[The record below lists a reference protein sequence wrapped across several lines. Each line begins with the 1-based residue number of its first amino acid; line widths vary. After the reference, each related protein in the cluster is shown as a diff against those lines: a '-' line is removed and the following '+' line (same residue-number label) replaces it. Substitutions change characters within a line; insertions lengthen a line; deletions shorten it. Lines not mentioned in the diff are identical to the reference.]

1 MSVDAAAEEQF
12 GPYLVYERLG
22 IGGMATVHRA
32 LEQGAEG
39 FERIVAL
46 KRLLPHLAEDASF
59 IKSFV
64 REAKL
69 ASILNH
75 VNIVQIY
82 ELGRVGTEYFISM
95 EYIDGRDLRRILRH
109 ARKVTGPPPINVTV
123 GLMLQLCDA
132 LDYAHSKV
140 DEDGSPLGL
149 VHRDISPS
157 NLIVTSAGHL
167 KIIDFGIAKAQ
178 SSQLRTHTGRVKGKL
193 AYMAPEAVSGSRDL
207 DSRSDL
213 WACGVILHELLTARP
228 LFASKNEYQTLLK
241 VQRGDIEPPST
252 FNQAC
257 PPELDAIVA
266 RALAREM
273 DQRCQNA
280 GALREALMRLK
291 QQKGLQTGY
300 RDISK
305 WLDWAFA
312 LEPPASFSASPDSS
326 GVQSVDTPK
335 NVRAKTVR
343 PPRNI
348 EEDEAVEVVWGG
360 GNVESEDGPVVLED
374 VPDVSE
380 KHQRPKPSTEEMSA
394 QFDDIP
400 TPPPSHGTMPSIYG
414 SEHGGGV
421 PQTARSS
428 EQMRAQRAS
437 GPHTIPRGASGPV
450 AQPGERRARTTSQ
463 GVTVPARSQSDRMRA
478 QSPRSQSDRM
488 PAQSPRSQSDR
499 MPAQS
504 PTSQSDRMLTQSPST
519 RTGPT
524 PRLDAPQ
531 LNDRMAAQRARDT
544 GTHEP
549 PRASTALGVR
559 PPTESGVHSTDP
571 HRARTAPGHS
581 PSAASEL
588 FGEDAADVLARV
600 AETDAAVTL
609 SGAVRIDEDD
619 EPTLSPSRHGEPP
632 SGVPVVRFARSQTT
646 PPGGVVDAG
655 RPRSPTRQGAAPAR
669 AVTAPGAP
677 TRAKP
682 PSNIRIGESIA
693 SRAKP
698 RRTWLYVLGGLVL
711 VGGAAAG
718 IGMFAGSR
726 ASDAEQGEQAVTTPV
741 RETGTVRFMTEPEDA
756 EIKIAGELAHAGS
769 PWSTELAAG
778 VHQIEIHRTGYKS
791 WLTSLELSANE
802 TQTLRV
808 VLEPLTAKAVEA
820 SLTITTTPP
829 GLEVVIDG
837 KVQDQKTPFKSTLAP
852 GLHEITVRQNGSD
865 VWHQRLEAEASSNYE
880 FNPSF
885 TADKQRERA
894 QRAPKPAPPLAPSK
908 TEAVAKPAAAS
919 PAPEPEAE
927 DTPASSSPAGAP
939 APAATVTPSV
949 AATIAKP
956 APPPPVPAPK
966 PPTPAPKQQVAAPAA
981 PPPSAIKR
989 PTAPRIVP
997 PAAVKKLSGE
1007 QPSIAKFKNLELPA
1021 VLAAK
1026 MCIDTSGKVTS
1037 AKMMTKLEPRVAADL
1052 VDELRGWRYAP
1063 YKQSGTAIPVCFVVT
1078 FRAR

>member
-241 VQRGDIEPPST
+241 VQRGDIVPPST

-257 PPELDAIVA
+257 PPELDSIVA

-280 GALREALMRLK
+280 GELREALMRLK

-312 LEPPASFSASPDSS
+312 LEPPASFSANPDSS

-335 NVRAKTVR
+335 SVRARTVR
-343 PPRNI
+343 PPRSI

-360 GNVESEDGPVVLED
+360 GNVESEDGPVVLDD

-380 KHQRPKPSTEEMSA
+380 KHQRPKPSIEEMSA

-450 AQPGERRARTTSQ
+450 SQPVERRARTTSQ

-478 QSPRSQSDRM
+478 QSPSN
-488 PAQSPRSQSDR
+488 
-499 MPAQS
+499 
-504 PTSQSDRMLTQSPST
+504 

-531 LNDRMAAQRARDT
+531 LDDRMAAQRTRDT
-544 GTHEP
+544 GSHEP
-549 PRASTALGVR
+549 LRASTALGVR
-559 PPTESGVHSTDP
+559 APTDTGVHSTDP

-581 PSAASEL
+581 PSSAAEL

-619 EPTLSPSRHGEPP
+619 EPTLSPSARGGEEAR
-632 SGVPVVRFARSQTT
+632 GVPVVRFARSQTMPPSGFADDHRSAPT
-646 PPGGVVDAG
+646 TRPGGASAVPAALA
-655 RPRSPTRQGAAPAR
+655 PSRS
-669 AVTAPGAP
+669 
-677 TRAKP
+677 KP
-682 PSNIRIGESIA
+682 MSNIRIGESIA

-718 IGMFAGSR
+718 VGMFATNR
-726 ASDAEQGEQAVTTPV
+726 ASDADKREQAVTTPA

-756 EIKIAGELAHAGS
+756 EINIAGTLAHAGS

-791 WLTSLELSANE
+791 WLTSLELSPNE

-820 SLTITTTPP
+820 SLMITTTPS

-852 GLHEITVRQNGSD
+852 GLHEITVRQNGND
-865 VWHQRLEAEASSNYE
+865 VWHQRLDAEASSNYE

-894 QRAPKPAPPLAPSK
+894 ERAPRPAPPLAPTR
-908 TEAVAKPAAAS
+908 TEAVAKPAASS
-919 PAPEPEAE
+919 PPAATDAE
-927 DTPASSSPAGAP
+927 EKPASSSPAAAP
-939 APAATVTPSV
+939 APATVTPSV

-956 APPPPVPAPK
+956 VAPPPVPVPK

-981 PPPSAIKR
+981 PPPSPVKS
-989 PTAPRIVP
+989 PTTPRIVP
-997 PAAVKKLSGE
+997 PVAVKKLSGE
-1007 QPSIAKFKNLELPA
+1007 QPSIAKFKNLDLPA

-1026 MCIDTSGKVTS
+1026 MCIDTAGKVTS
-1037 AKMMTKLEPRVAADL
+1037 ANMMTKLEPRVVADL
-1052 VDELRGWRYAP
+1052 VDELRDWRYAP
-1063 YKQSGTAIPVCFVVT
+1063 YKQSGKAIPVCFVVT